1 MTFSVCLLCV
11 NIENMLSLPFFLSSP
26 LFLFFT
32 PPFSPSHSL
41 SLTHTHTHTQIL
53 KGAIYYFK
61 IAVALAVAAI
71 PEGLPAVITTCL
83 ALGMYMYMYTC
94 MYYIKCLQ
102 LKSKTISYL
111 NSTFNDMY

>member
-1 MTFSVCLLCV
+1 MFIVCKHRKHALTPLSSFLLHSSSSSLLPSPPPT
-11 NIENMLSLPFFLSSP
+11 LSL
-26 LFLFFT
+26 
-32 PPFSPSHSL
+32 SHA
-41 SLTHTHTHTQIL
+41 HTHTQIL

-111 NSTFNDMY
+111 NSTFNGMY